1 MTLFPTN
8 FTRLIVASPSIKTAI
23 KSEFSKVGFLI
34 SVTNDL
40 SRIRGF
46 MKLALQYNIN
56 SLLEGTWSKVRSWYI
71 TTFCSAK
78 IVQKILS

>member
-1 MTLFPTN
+1 
-8 FTRLIVASPSIKTAI
+8 
-23 KSEFSKVGFLI
+23 
-34 SVTNDL
+34 
-40 SRIRGF
+40 

-56 SLLEGTWSKVRSWYI
+56 SLLEGTLSKVRSWYI